1 MPHTAINGNLRMPAL
16 SKRFHLPFRLPL
28 RITAAIGPLLM
39 LASAL
44 MFAVL
49 DVLIKLMAPG
59 YRIWD
64 IAFYRWGLG
73 FFILIIIFGWNGN
86 PFKSHSPKLM
96 AVRSITGCL
105 TFLGL
110 ITAIRLIPISSAM
123 VLFYCFPAFAAFF
136 SFLIFRERISKG
148 EIVCILA
155 ALAGVALLLDLKPGG
170 NLFGYAIALI
180 SGAIAGLTVC
190 LIKKLLEKDGPVVI
204 YLYFCLLGAVISFP
218 AYIAHPKIPAS
229 GIEWLMVGGIAGS
242 SVIAQLLM
250 NQGFRYCQSW
260 EGGLFLTSEM
270 VFTAMFGIFILG
282 EITSL
287 RFWLG
292 GLLIF
297 GSVILLNQL
306 KVNHSRQLLAHLPGK
321 PSEACVKHQV
331 R

>member
-1 MPHTAINGNLRMPAL
+1 MPVLSNRFHLPMQLPLRMPA
-16 SKRFHLPFRLPL
+16 
-28 RITAAIGPLLM
+28 AVGPLLM
-39 LASAL
+39 LASAF

-73 FFILIIIFGWNGN
+73 FVMLLIVFGWQGN
-86 PFKSHSPKLM
+86 PFKSHNLKLM
-96 AVRSITGCL
+96 ALRSITGCL
-105 TFLGL
+105 AFLGL
-110 ITAIRLIPISSAM
+110 TTGIRLIPISTAM
-123 VLFYCFPAFAAFF
+123 VLFYCFPAFAALF
-136 SFLIFRERISKG
+136 SFLIFGERISKG

-155 ALAGVALLLDLKPGG
+155 ALGGVALLLDLKAGG

-190 LIKKLLEKDGPVVI
+190 LIKKLREKDGPVVI

-218 AYIAHPKIPAS
+218 AYIANPKIPAS
-229 GIEWLMVGGIAGS
+229 GIEWLMAGGIAGS
-242 SVIAQLLM
+242 SIIAQLLM

-270 VFTAMFGIFILG
+270 VFTAMFGVFILG
-282 EITSL
+282 ELATR

-292 GLLIF
+292 GSLIL
-297 GSVILLNQL
+297 GSVILLNAL
-306 KVNHSRQLLAHLPGK
+306 RASHSRKTIAHLSIHPPDGCTK
-321 PSEACVKHQV
+321 NPV